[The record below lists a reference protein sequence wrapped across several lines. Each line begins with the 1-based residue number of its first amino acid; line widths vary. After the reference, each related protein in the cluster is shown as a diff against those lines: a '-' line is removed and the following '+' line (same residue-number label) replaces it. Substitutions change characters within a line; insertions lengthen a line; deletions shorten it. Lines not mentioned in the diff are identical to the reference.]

1 MVQRLQAK
9 LHAIFQPLQFLELKK
24 LPPEAQSETGI
35 LRWMRFLRGKN
46 RKEFEHMAGKDEYIR
61 EAYDTLVQLS
71 ADEKKMEYEAREKA
85 LRDYQSQ
92 MQSAENTGFRRG
104 EQAGFQKG
112 EQAGFQKGQQTGFQ
126 EGEQAGFQKGQQ
138 SGLKRAKRVFQLSAQ
153 GKTAAEIAD
162 ICQMT
167 EREVRDLLN

>member
-1 MVQRLQAK
+1 
-9 LHAIFQPLQFLELKK
+9 
-24 LPPEAQSETGI
+24 
-35 LRWMRFLRGKN
+35 
-46 RKEFEHMAGKDEYIR
+46 
-61 EAYDTLVQLS
+61 
-71 ADEKKMEYEAREKA
+71 MESEAREKA

-92 MQSAENTGFRRG
+92 MQNAENTGFRR
-104 EQAGFQKG
+104 G

-126 EGEQAGFQKGQQ
+126 EGEQACFQKGQQ
-138 SGLKRAKRVFQLSAQ
+138 ASLRRAKRVFQLSAQ

>member
-1 MVQRLQAK
+1 
-9 LHAIFQPLQFLELKK
+9 
-24 LPPEAQSETGI
+24 
-35 LRWMRFLRGKN
+35 
-46 RKEFEHMAGKDEYIR
+46 
-61 EAYDTLVQLS
+61 
-71 ADEKKMEYEAREKA
+71 MEYEAREKA

-92 MQSAENTGFRRG
+92 MQNAENTGFRRG

-126 EGEQAGFQKGQQ
+126 EGEQA
-138 SGLKRAKRVFQLSAQ
+138 SLKRAKRVFQLSAQ

>member
-1 MVQRLQAK
+1 
-9 LHAIFQPLQFLELKK
+9 
-24 LPPEAQSETGI
+24 
-35 LRWMRFLRGKN
+35 
-46 RKEFEHMAGKDEYIR
+46 
-61 EAYDTLVQLS
+61 
-71 ADEKKMEYEAREKA
+71 MEYEAREKA

-92 MQSAENTGFRRG
+92 MQNAENTGFRR
-104 EQAGFQKG
+104 G

-126 EGEQAGFQKGQQ
+126 EGEQASFQKGQQ
-138 SGLKRAKRVFQLSAQ
+138 ASLKRAKRVFQLSAQ

>member
-1 MVQRLQAK
+1 
-9 LHAIFQPLQFLELKK
+9 
-24 LPPEAQSETGI
+24 
-35 LRWMRFLRGKN
+35 
-46 RKEFEHMAGKDEYIR
+46 
-61 EAYDTLVQLS
+61 
-71 ADEKKMEYEAREKA
+71 MEYEAREKA

-112 EQAGFQKGQQTGFQ
+112 QQTGFQ
-126 EGEQAGFQKGQQ
+126 EGEQASFQKGQQ
-138 SGLKRAKRVFQLSAQ
+138 ASLKRAKRVFQLSAQ